1 MKLKNK
7 GKIIYLSV
15 IFAIF
20 YSCGDEIAIPKPATY
35 LRLDLP
41 QHEYVTYKEKNCDYS
56 FEYSKIYK
64 VSDVYNDLGQTC
76 HKDINL
82 GPLNGIIHFSFLKMD
97 KPLGEYIDFAIDKV
111 EEHKVK
117 ASAIED
123 SLIIRPQDRVYGTFF
138 ELQGDVASPF
148 QFYLTDSVSKFV
160 SGVVYLNK
168 TPKYD
173 SLKPSL
179 EYLKVDLYQM
189 LKTFSW
195 E

>member
-1 MKLKNK
+1 MKNY
-7 GKIIYLSV
+7 KIILLFF
-15 IFAIF
+15 IGILTF
-20 YSCGDEIAIPKPATY
+20 SCGEEIAIPKPPTY

-41 QHEYVTYKEKNCDYS
+41 KHEYVKFKEKNCSYQ
-56 FEYSKIYK
+56 FEISKMFKIRE
-64 VSDVYNDLGQTC
+64 VTNELGLTC
-76 HKDINL
+76 HKDIDL
-82 GPLNGIIHFSFLKMD
+82 GALNGIIHFSFIPME
-97 KPLGEYIDFAIDKV
+97 KPLGDYIDFAIDKV
-111 EEHKVK
+111 DEHKIK

-123 SLIIRPQDRVYGTFF
+123 SLIINKKNRVYGTFF

-179 EYLKVDLYQM
+179 QYLKVDLLQ
-189 LKTFSW
+189 LINTFSW